1 MKSTTS
7 ALKCVVQYLFCL
19 FSTEQGALD
28 SCSHDKGNGFHSVP
42 QNTVILYWEGV
53 SGDRKS
59 GSLYSLF
66 CRGQVTR
73 FPVAV
78 GERKRNRRERE
89 SEGERN
95 IIHNKGHY

>member
-42 QNTVILYWEGV
+42 QNTVILG
-53 SGDRKS
+53 
-59 GSLYSLF
+59 
-66 CRGQVTR
+66 RGKWGQEKWKFV
-73 FPVAV
+73 F
-78 GERKRNRRERE
+78 
-89 SEGERN
+89 
-95 IIHNKGHY
+95 IIL